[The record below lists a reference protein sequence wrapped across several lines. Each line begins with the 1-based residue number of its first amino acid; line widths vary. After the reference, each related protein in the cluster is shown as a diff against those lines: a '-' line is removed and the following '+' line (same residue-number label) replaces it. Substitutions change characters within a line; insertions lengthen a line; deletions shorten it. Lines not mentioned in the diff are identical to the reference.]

1 MATRLALILVLLSS
15 WMDLDA
21 NVQQVV
27 QSHRT
32 PLLEV
37 PMHEASAFWRSQNVL
52 GGLLALAIFGGPSG
66 VETARYA
73 ILVLIP
79 TNIVVEVT
87 KRITHRTRPDGES
100 NRNNAGFPSGHAA
113 NAFALAWVL
122 WRRWPRA
129 GPYLFACAAVVAY
142 SRMYLNRHFF
152 SDVLVGA
159 VIGLVC
165 AFLVEAALKRRAA
178 ASLAKTEAIA
188 NR

>member
-1 MATRLALILVLLSS
+1 MTRIVVLLALLSS
-15 WMDLDA
+15 WLDFD
-21 NVQQVV
+21 VRIQEVV
-27 QSHRT
+27 QSHRR
-32 PLLEV
+32 PVLEA
-37 PMHEASAFWRSQNVL
+37 PMQWASGFGKPPIVL

-79 TNIVVEVT
+79 TNVIVEVT

-100 NRNNAGFPSGHAA
+100 KGSNAAFPSSHAA
-113 NAFALAWVL
+113 NSFALAWVL

-129 GPYLFACAAVVAY
+129 GLLLFSCAALVAY
-142 SRMYLNRHFF
+142 SRIYLNRHFF

-159 VIGLVC
+159 LVGLVC
-165 AFLVEAALKRRAA
+165 GWLVEAVLKRRAEA
-178 ASLAKTEAIA
+178 ARTRTESIA

>member
-1 MATRLALILVLLSS
+1 MVTRIALILALLNS
-15 WMDLDA
+15 WLDLDTSIQHA
-21 NVQQVV
+21 V
-27 QSHRT
+27 QSHRV
-32 PLLEV
+32 PVLEG
-37 PMHEASAFWRSQNVL
+37 PMELASGFGKPPIVL

-79 TNIVVEVT
+79 TNVIVEVT
-87 KRITHRTRPDGES
+87 KRVTHRTRPDGES
-100 NRNNAGFPSGHAA
+100 KGSNAAFPSSHAA
-113 NAFALAWVL
+113 NSFALAWVL

-129 GPYLFACAAVVAY
+129 GVFIFSCAAVVAY

-165 AFLVEAALKRRAA
+165 GWLVEVALKRRAE
-178 ASLAKTEAIA
+178 STLAKAEPIA

>member
-1 MATRLALILVLLSS
+1 MALLSS
-15 WMDLDA
+15 WLDFDLRI
-21 NVQQVV
+21 QQLV
-27 QSHRT
+27 QSHRY
-32 PLLEV
+32 PALEPV
-37 PMHEASAFWRSQNVL
+37 MQWASGFGKPPIVL
-52 GGLLALAIFGGPSG
+52 GGLLAMAIFGGPRG

-79 TNIVVEVT
+79 TNVVVEVT

-100 NRNNAGFPSGHAA
+100 KGSNAAFPSSHAA
-113 NAFALAWVL
+113 NSFALAWVL

-129 GPYLFACAAVVAY
+129 GPFLFSCAALVAY

-159 VIGLVC
+159 MVGLVC
-165 AFLVEAALKRRAA
+165 GWLVEAALKRRAQA
-178 ASLAKTEAIA
+178 ARSKMEPIA